1 MTDLERRHRP
11 GEAPDAVPAGVGAA
25 GGRTAG
31 SGPAS
36 GGMAGE
42 ETGGEALASGGPTG
56 GGTPAND
63 GAATGGLASGGGGPA
78 EDAPDEILARLGAS
92 LEPIDPP
99 ASLRSELLKRIA
111 HEPQMRE
118 PAGTGSSRSGLV
130 AGAPVDPEL
139 AEAGSAETG
148 AAETAVAEDA
158 PDEAATAEPEPADS
172 DPTAEPGTRGG
183 TVEPDPTGAATAE
196 PGTRDGTV
204 DGRSGAVVPL
214 RPRRRRWSAIGLRV
228 AAAAAV
234 LCVGIGVGRW
244 TAMSS
249 MAPTEHYAHLNQAQ
263 DVRRVTDTM
272 PDGHIATLTW
282 SRGMSMTALSL
293 PDEMMDAARG
303 GSLQVWLRKGETV
316 SSLGLYDPQSGT
328 GFTFLDLMPEAGEQV
343 FITREPA
350 GGSDQPTGEPLVT
363 FDVRADGTTTRR
375 SPTPDGGG
383 TDT

>member
-11 GEAPDAVPAGVGAA
+11 GEAPDAVPAGGGAA
-25 GGRTAG
+25 GGR
-31 SGPAS
+31 SVDDGPVD
-36 GGMAGE
+36 GG
-42 ETGGEALASGGPTG
+42 TTG
-56 GGTPAND
+56 GGPADSGALAGGGPVD
-63 GAATGGLASGGGGPA
+63 GGTTGGGMHAGGSPAGGGPA
-78 EDAPDEILARLGAS
+78 EAAPDEILARLGAS

-99 ASLRSELLKRIA
+99 ASLRSELLERIA
-111 HEPQMRE
+111 HEPQTRE
-118 PAGTGSSRSGLV
+118 PAGTGSSRSGLI
-130 AGAPVDPEL
+130 AGAPADPEA
-139 AEAGSAETG
+139 AEAGS
-148 AAETAVAEDA
+148 AETAVAEDA
-158 PDEAATAEPEPADS
+158 PDEAAAAAPEPTDS
-172 DPTAEPGTRGG
+172 EPTGAPTAEPGTRG
-183 TVEPDPTGAATAE
+183 
-196 PGTRDGTV
+196 GTV

-228 AAAAAV
+228 AAAAAI

-249 MAPTEHYAHLNQAQ
+249 MATTEHYAHLNRAQ
-263 DVRRVTDTM
+263 DVQRVTDTM

-383 TDT
+383 TGTDT

>member
-42 ETGGEALASGGPTG
+42 ETGGEALASVGAAG
-56 GGTPAND
+56 GGTLAND
-63 GAATGGLASGGGGPA
+63 GSATGGLASGGPA

-130 AGAPVDPEL
+130 AGAPVDSES
-139 AEAGSAETG
+139 AETGSAETG

-172 DPTAEPGTRGG
+172 APAVEPGARGG

-196 PGTRDGTV
+196 PGTRGGTV

-263 DVRRVTDTM
+263 DVQRVTDTM

-343 FITREPA
+343 FITLEPA

-363 FDVRADGTTTRR
+363 FDVHADGTTTRH
-375 SPTPDGGG
+375 SPASDDSS

>member
-11 GEAPDAVPAGVGAA
+11 GETPDAVPAD
-25 GGRTAG
+25 
-31 SGPAS
+31 SGPAD
-36 GGMAGE
+36 GG
-42 ETGGEALASGGPTG
+42 S
-56 GGTPAND
+56 
-63 GAATGGLASGGGGPA
+63 A
-78 EDAPDEILARLGAS
+78 EDVLDETLARLGAS

-99 ASLRSELLKRIA
+99 ASLRSELLERIA

-118 PAGTGSSRSGLV
+118 PAGGGGGPGGGGGGGGGGFVGAAKRAGSAGRVGLAPPPQMRSRAGPGSSGSGLV
-130 AGAPVDPEL
+130 AGVPVDSEL
-139 AEAGSAETG
+139 TEAG

-158 PDEAATAEPEPADS
+158 PDEAAAADPEPTDS
-172 DPTAEPGTRGG
+172 EPA
-183 TVEPDPTGAATAE
+183 GAATAE
-196 PGTRDGTV
+196 PGTWGGTV

-214 RPRRRRWSAIGLRV
+214 RPRRHRWSAIGLRV
-228 AAAAAV
+228 AAAAAI

-249 MAPTEHYAHLNQAQ
+249 MAPTEHYAHLNRAQ
-263 DVRRVTDTM
+263 DVQRVTDTM

-343 FITREPA
+343 FITLEPA
-350 GGSDQPTGEPLVT
+350 GGSDQPTDEPLVA
-363 FDVRADGTTTRR
+363 FDVHADGTTTRH
-375 SPTPDGGG
+375 SPASDDSS